1 MLASSVEAVELPYP
15 APHHKPL
22 PMKLR
27 FLTALLLIP
36 PVIYLIGWSPK
47 WLLLAAVIA
56 VAELC
61 LYEFFQLCRHA
72 DFSPLSMLGYLAGAA
87 LCVVRAPEAGG
98 SASYSLLLLVALV
111 LITLSAALVTSRDL
125 KTYLGTAA
133 TTIFGVIYIG
143 LALSS
148 VIPLRFSRLS
158 QGVLRDAGAADPSGG
173 RNLLLLLFLVIWAD
187 DTFAYLVGRTIGRN
201 KLFPSISPKKTLE
214 GSVSG
219 LGGSLLVAWGF
230 TSLVWQTASLKKVML
245 LAGLVALFGQIGDLA
260 ESAMKRGASVKDSGS
275 VLPGHGGLLDRV
287 DSLLFG
293 APVLW
298 LSLAILDFWR

>member
-1 MLASSVEAVELPYP
+1 
-15 APHHKPL
+15 
-22 PMKLR
+22 MKLR
-27 FLTALLLIP
+27 ILTAILLIP

-56 VAELC
+56 VAEWC
-61 LYEFFQLCRHA
+61 LHEFFQLCRHA
-72 DFSPLSMLGYLAGAA
+72 DFKPLSTLGYLAGAA
-87 LCVVRAPEAGG
+87 LCAARAVETGG
-98 SASYSLLLLVALV
+98 SALYALLLLIALV
-111 LITLSAALVTSRDL
+111 LITLTAALVTSRDL

-143 LALSS
+143 LALSC
-148 VIPLRFSRLS
+148 VIPLRFTQLS
-158 QGVLRDAGAADPSGG
+158 YGVLRVAGTTDATGG

-201 KLFPSISPKKTLE
+201 RLFPSISPKKTLE
-214 GSVSG
+214 GSVAG

-230 TSLVWQTASLKKVML
+230 ASLFWQTASLKKVML
-245 LAGLVALFGQIGDLA
+245 LAGLVGLFGQVGDLA

-293 APVLW
+293 APVMW
-298 LSLAILDFWR
+298 LGLAIMDLWR